1 MAARSAIG
9 SVLQVTQAAF
19 ASGVATTVTQIGGNG
34 VPTPQSTATTVDYQ
48 TVDSTAALKITTGST
63 YSDVTFELAW
73 DATAVQQQLYT
84 WGKATSKVDVTFTS
98 KFPNNSSGFT
108 VVVWVGQVTA
118 ANLTGA
124 VGGLQKLTLTIT
136 PQSET
141 SVTFA

>member
-1 MAARSAIG
+1 MAARSSIG
-9 SVLQVTQAAF
+9 SVLQVTQASF
-19 ASGVATTVTQIGGNG
+19 ASGAATTVTQIGGPG
-34 VPTPQSTATTVDYQ
+34 IPTPQATATTTDYQ
-48 TVDSTAALKITTGST
+48 IIDSAAALKITTGST
-63 YSDVTFELAW
+63 YSDVTLECAW

-84 WGKATSKVDVTFTS
+84 WGKATTKTDVTFTS

-118 ANLTGA
+118 ANLSAATGD
-124 VGGLQKLTLTIT
+124 LQKLTLTIT

>member
-19 ASGVATTVTQIGGNG
+19 NGGAAIAVTQIGGNG
-34 VPTPQSTATTVDYQ
+34 VPTPQATATTVDYQ
-48 TVDSTAALKITTGST
+48 TIDSSAALKITTGST
-63 YSDVTFELAW
+63 FSDVNFELAW
-73 DATAVQQQLYT
+73 DATTVHQQLYT

-108 VVVWVGQVTA
+108 IVTWVGQVTA

-124 VGGLQKLTLTIT
+124 VGDLQKLTLTIT